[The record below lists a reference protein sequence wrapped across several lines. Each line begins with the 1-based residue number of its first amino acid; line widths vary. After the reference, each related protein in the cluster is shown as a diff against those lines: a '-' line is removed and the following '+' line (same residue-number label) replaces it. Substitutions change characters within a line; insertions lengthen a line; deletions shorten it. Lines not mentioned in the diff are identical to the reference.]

1 MVKVMTSSRRL
12 SKIVQTL
19 MLAGFSVP
27 LARIR
32 LSHCASLHCR
42 LHCSWLRWTGR
53 SPTSLPWPLA
63 LKNAM
68 IELGPAFVKMGQ
80 ILSVRTDLIPKD
92 LAEALHSLQS
102 EVPAV
107 DSRLIFE
114 VLTQELGQD
123 PYQVFAEIETK
134 PLAAGSMAQIHR
146 ARYADGRELVLKIKR
161 PGIDQIM
168 KEDLE
173 ILILIAGLLDKHL
186 PESRVYH
193 PVEAAKELK
202 NYTLRELDF
211 SKEAKVARQVREL
224 FRDWEKVRIP
234 EIYHA
239 STGLIVMEYIQGTP
253 LDNLEQLESW
263 ELDRHALILL
273 GMKAVMAQIFDFG
286 LFHADPHPGNL
297 HATPAGELLILDF
310 GIFGRLTPELQKK
323 AVLLMWA
330 LLNGDF
336 NMASLFLLKMASLEP
351 DADIEGF
358 RQAIESRYQEWKGS
372 SVSEYG
378 FARLVYEEF
387 ALGGQYG
394 INFPANLILLSKAM
408 LTIEG
413 ITLSVDPDLDISQ
426 AAAPYF
432 NELKQKYF
440 SLEQIKQSIQH
451 SLPIWWT
458 VLEGLPLN
466 LAQTLEQQLQPRSQL
481 TQSKQH
487 PPSQQSPQL
496 GQQIFAS
503 VALVSGVFSL
513 FTKSEAPWWRHT
525 LGIMLTAIGL
535 WKGLFA
541 KKQSQR
547 KRYDET

>member
-1 MVKVMTSSRRL
+1 MARPHFSQSRLRH
-12 SKIVQTL
+12 IVTTL
-19 MLAGFSVP
+19 MLEGLSVP
-27 LARIR
+27 LARMQ
-32 LSHCASLHCR
+32 LSRCSSLSCR
-42 LHCSWLRWTGR
+42 IHCSWQRWSGQKQ
-53 SPTSLPWPLA
+53 SQVPWPLA
-63 LKNAM
+63 MKNAM
-68 IELGPAFVKMGQ
+68 IKLGPAFVKIGQ
-80 ILSVRTDLIPKD
+80 ILSVRTDLISQE
-92 LAEALHSLQS
+92 LADALHSLQS
-102 EVPAV
+102 DVPTV
-107 DSRLIFE
+107 DSGLIFE
-114 VLTQELGQD
+114 VLAQELGQD
-123 PYQVFAEIETK
+123 PHQVFAKIEAT

-173 ILILIAGLLDKHL
+173 ILILMAGLLDKYL

-193 PVEAAKELK
+193 PIEAAKELQ

-211 SKEAKVARQVREL
+211 SKEAQVARQVREL

-253 LDNLEQLESW
+253 LDNLDQLEYW
-263 ELDRHALILL
+263 ELDRHELILL

-351 DADIEGF
+351 DADIDGF
-358 RQAIESRYQEWKGS
+358 RQAIEARYQEWKGS

-387 ALGGQYG
+387 ALGGKYG
-394 INFPANLILLSKAM
+394 INFPANMILLSKAM

-440 SLEQIKQSIQH
+440 SLDQIKQSIQH

-458 VLEGLPLN
+458 VLENLPLN
-466 LAQTLEQQLQPRSQL
+466 LAQTLEQQLQPRPQF
-481 TQSKQH
+481 TQNKQH
-487 PPSQQSPQL
+487 PYSQQASQL
-496 GQQIFAS
+496 GKHIFAS
-503 VALVSGVFSL
+503 VTLSSGVFSL
-513 FTKSEAPWWRHT
+513 LYTKSEASWWLRS

-541 KKQSQR
+541 K
-547 KRYDET
+547 E